1 MTDSPIISEIE
12 LSIIAPMF
20 NEEDNVELLL
30 STIKDTMRLFSGNWE
45 ILFIND
51 GSEDNTFEIAKKLEK
66 QYETLSVISYK
77 TNRGR
82 GYALR
87 KGFDNA
93 NGRYI
98 VSIDSDL
105 SYHPDH
111 ILLMY
116 SEMKSDNS
124 LDVVIGSPLLA
135 GGKIIGV
142 PIFRVLIAK
151 ISNKF
156 FNIFHPKNITAS
168 TGILRCYKNEVITSL
183 ELKSDDKEI
192 HLEIL
197 SKLQMLNYTI
207 KEIPATI
214 IGRKRGKS
222 SFHLSKF
229 IISHLKFSFFE
240 RPAIIFLLFS
250 LLSIFSGI
258 VFASKLILDFF
269 EGDLNSQRPL
279 IYATIVLLLAGL
291 QLLIFGILAIQT
303 MELRSEIITIQK
315 QNRDIL
321 KK

>member
-151 ISNKF
+151 ISN
-156 FNIFHPKNITAS
+156 
-168 TGILRCYKNEVITSL
+168 GI
-183 ELKSDDKEI
+183 
-192 HLEIL
+192 
-197 SKLQMLNYTI
+197 
-207 KEIPATI
+207 
-214 IGRKRGKS
+214 
-222 SFHLSKF
+222 
-229 IISHLKFSFFE
+229 
-240 RPAIIFLLFS
+240 
-250 LLSIFSGI
+250 
-258 VFASKLILDFF
+258 
-269 EGDLNSQRPL
+269 
-279 IYATIVLLLAGL
+279 
-291 QLLIFGILAIQT
+291 
-303 MELRSEIITIQK
+303 
-315 QNRDIL
+315 
-321 KK
+321 